1 MTERPRSRLLIA
13 DDDPV
18 VVSLLRAQLGQS
30 FDIVAVAADADDAI
44 ALAQKHQ
51 PDVAIVDVE
60 MPTGGGL
67 RATKEMQSRTPQTA
81 IVVLSVDESDASVRD
96 LICAGATAYVR
107 KGSTTEDL
115 AATLRRA
122 IDAHGR
128 LAQVEHS

>member
-1 MTERPRSRLLIA
+1 MTERPLSRLLIA

-30 FDIVAVAADADDAI
+30 FDIVAVAADADDAV
-44 ALAQKHQ
+44 ALAQRHQ
-51 PDVAIVDVE
+51 PDIAIVDVE
-60 MPTGGGL
+60 MPNGGGL
-67 RATKEMQSRTPQTA
+67 RATKEMQSRTPETA

-96 LICAGATAYVR
+96 LISAGATAYVR
-107 KGSTTEDL
+107 KGSTTADL
-115 AATLRRA
+115 AATLRCA

>member
-51 PDVAIVDVE
+51 PDVAIIDVE

-96 LICAGATAYVR
+96 LVSAGATAYVR
-107 KGSTTEDL
+107 KGTTTDDL